1 MVHRNS
7 QIAGTVA
14 EILAVSQKGLVHYS
28 IISIPNIEYICF
40 AHFNFIKIS

>member
-1 MVHRNS
+1 MAVVQMVHRNS

-28 IISIPNIEYICF
+28 IV
-40 AHFNFIKIS
+40 